1 MVRKGSRGAG
11 SLSAELLGHLRASD
25 ALLLVARAFGG
36 ADPATDLGD
45 LTLELIYAD
54 LDSVGA
60 KVQRDAKAART
71 ADEKRAVE
79 SLERA
84 RGMLESGT
92 PLRDQTWDDVEQIA
106 EFSARNDRVR
116 TEGTSNLLAA
126 ARAASAP
133 RFLAQSI
140 AWQLPG
146 EWGAAVEELE
156 RTVLEAGGVAL
167 RYGRLYGPG
176 TFYETELPEPPRVH
190 VDEAAERT
198 AGLLTAESGVVTIT
212 DL

>member
-1 MVRKGSRGAG
+1 MRVFVAGASGVIGLRLLPLLAERGHEVAG
-11 SLSAELLGHLRASD
+11 MTRTPAKAEALRRLG
-25 ALLLVARAFGG
+25 ALPVVCDVFDR
-36 ADPATDLGD
+36 PALGEAVVDFAPYAVVSELTDLPDDRGQLQD
-45 LTLELIYAD
+45 F
-54 LDSVGA
+54 
-60 KVQRDAKAART
+60 AA
-71 ADEKRAVE
+71 AN
-79 SLERA
+79 A
-84 RGMLESGT
+84 RM
-92 PLRDQTWDDVEQIA
+92 R
-106 EFSARNDRVR
+106 R
-116 TEGTSNLLAA
+116 EGTRNLLDAA
-126 ARAASAP
+126 VAADVS

-198 AGLLTAESGVVTIT
+198 AGLLSAESGVVTIT